1 MRSNRMIGRTLHH
14 YHIVDKIGEGGMGE
28 VYKAR
33 DTRLDRTV
41 ALKILPRHLTD
52 NAELRQR
59 FEREARAIASLS
71 HPHICVL
78 YDVGQNEGIDFLVME
93 YLEGETLAER
103 LARGPLP
110 LDQVLRY
117 AKEMADAL
125 DKAHR
130 HGVVHRDLKPGNV
143 ILTKAGVKLLDF
155 GLAKLRPA
163 ASAGEKGLSAGLTPQ
178 QPLTRT
184 GDIFG
189 TPQYMAPEQLE
200 GKEAD
205 ARTDL
210 FALGAV
216 VYEMATGRKAFEGKS
231 PASLIA
237 AILEHDPLPMST
249 LQREA
254 PRGLDRILRSCL
266 KKDPDERWQT
276 ARDLSLEL
284 EWLAEEA
291 PAAPAVARRARGRFA
306 WSLAAVLLVGLVASL
321 PSWIRARHS
330 ETVSAVRF
338 SVSPPEGAIFT
349 STETAGVTPQIAV
362 SPDGRYLVFVASAG
376 DGRPVLW
383 VRPLGSLD
391 AQPLPGTDDASFP
404 FWSPDSRFIG
414 FFVPGKLKKV
424 EASGGLPQPVADVPT
439 GRGGT
444 WNRDGII
451 LFATNISGGLY
462 RVQDSGGPIAAV
474 TTLDAARQETAHRW
488 PQFLPDGRHFLY
500 FVRAGSDVQGVYV
513 GSLDS
518 PEKTRLLGGNVR
530 GAAAAAGYLLS
541 VHDGSLM
548 AQRFSARDRQLS
560 GEPILLA
567 EGVASGSPTGLAAL
581 SASETG
587 VFAYASGI
595 TPNRE
600 LVWFDRGGRSLGV
613 VGERGEYSNPS
624 LSPDE
629 KTLAVQ
635 RIAGQTR
642 TPDIWLL
649 DLVRGVRTRFT
660 FDTAP
665 DRGPVWSPDGGRI
678 AFASS
683 RAGPWDLYQKAS
695 SGAGS
700 DELLS
705 SSGEDKFPTD
715 WSPDG
720 RFIVYHTPGK
730 TGWDLWVSPVSGDG
744 RPTAFLQTEFTE
756 VLGAVSPDGRW
767 MAYTSDE
774 SGAFEVYVRPFPV
787 TGGKWQVSTHGGSE
801 PKWRPDG
808 REIYYIAPDKSLMA
822 VAISTGPGFES
833 GVPKALFEARVP
845 GVTLPFPR
853 TYVVAER
860 GQRFLLN
867 TIVERAT
874 SSPIT
879 VVLNWTAEQRQ

>member
-1 MRSNRMIGRTLHH
+1 MN
-14 YHIVDKIGEGGMGE
+14 
-28 VYKAR
+28 
-33 DTRLDRTV
+33 
-41 ALKILPRHLTD
+41 
-52 NAELRQR
+52 
-59 FEREARAIASLS
+59 
-71 HPHICVL
+71 
-78 YDVGQNEGIDFLVME
+78 FLVME
-93 YLEGETLAER
+93 YLGGEPLAER

-163 ASAGEKGLSAGLTPQ
+163 ASAGEKRLSPGLP
-178 QPLTRT
+178 
-184 GDIFG
+184 
-189 TPQYMAPEQLE
+189 
-200 GKEAD
+200 
-205 ARTDL
+205 
-210 FALGAV
+210 
-216 VYEMATGRKAFEGKS
+216 
-231 PASLIA
+231 A
-237 AILEHDPLPMST
+237 AILERDPLPMST

-291 PAAPAVARRARGRFA
+291 PAAPTPARRTREGLA
-306 WSLAAVLLVGLVASL
+306 WALAAVLLVGLVASL
-321 PSWIRARHS
+321 PSWIRARYPES
-330 ETVSAVRF
+330 VSSVRF
-338 SVSPPEGAIFT
+338 SVSPPEGVIFT

-376 DGRPVLW
+376 DGRAGLLVGA
-383 VRPLGSLD
+383 VGALD

-513 GSLDS
+513 GSLGS

-560 GEPILLA
+560 GEPVLLA

-587 VFAYASGI
+587 VLAYASGI

-683 RAGPWDLYQKAS
+683 RAGPWDLYQKA
-695 SGAGS
+695 
-700 DELLS
+700 
-705 SSGEDKFPTD
+705 
-715 WSPDG
+715 
-720 RFIVYHTPGK
+720 
-730 TGWDLWVSPVSGDG
+730 
-744 RPTAFLQTEFTE
+744 
-756 VLGAVSPDGRW
+756 
-767 MAYTSDE
+767 
-774 SGAFEVYVRPFPV
+774 
-787 TGGKWQVSTHGGSE
+787 
-801 PKWRPDG
+801 
-808 REIYYIAPDKSLMA
+808 
-822 VAISTGPGFES
+822 
-833 GVPKALFEARVP
+833 
-845 GVTLPFPR
+845 
-853 TYVVAER
+853 
-860 GQRFLLN
+860 
-867 TIVERAT
+867 
-874 SSPIT
+874 
-879 VVLNWTAEQRQ
+879 